1 MYNIETTFGAGI
13 TERDMDLIF
22 LEEFASSEEFC
33 RIFFNKIGIED
44 FEIAKVEHSVHQIG
58 EGVNVKEAGS
68 DTSRG
73 ESDMSIIY
81 TSNGQR
87 RGLLIEDKINAC
99 AQPNQRIRYD
109 NRGRL
114 SIANNEYEA
123 FDVFMVAPA
132 EYLGSPAATDYEN
145 KVSYEEILQYFE
157 AKSDARA
164 AFKAAM
170 LTKAIS
176 KGHSTYIPIPS
187 EKVMG
192 FYDSYI
198 DYVKKFYPSYQII
211 TSKGADH
218 GSKSSWIVFATFNER
233 IKIKHKT
240 RGAIDL
246 LIRIEKGQRYSIS
259 DQMRELLRETKDFD
273 ASIIEFERELCL
285 RVPVESLDRN
295 CSVYEQM
302 PIMDYC
308 MKTIGNF
315 YALLGLWQKN
325 KVGSF
330 HRAEN

>member
-1 MYNIETTFGAGI
+1 MQNIEINFGAGI

-22 LEEFASSEEFC
+22 LEEFASSKEFC
-33 RIFFNKIGIED
+33 QIFFSKIGIED
-44 FEIAKVEHSVHQIG
+44 FEIVKVEHSVHQVG

-73 ESDMSIIY
+73 ESDMSVIY
-81 TSNGQR
+81 THNGQR

-114 SIANNEYEA
+114 SIANDEYDA

-145 KVSYEEILQYFE
+145 KVSYEEILQHFE
-157 AKSDARA
+157 AKADARA

-170 LTKAIS
+170 LNKAIN
-176 KGHSTYIPIPS
+176 KGHSTYIPVPS
-187 EKVMG
+187 EKVMD

-198 DYVKKFYPSYQII
+198 DYVKKFYPSFQIV

-218 GSKSSWIVFATFNER
+218 GSKSSWIVFATYNDR

-246 LIRIEKGQRYSIS
+246 LIRIEKEHRDSIS
-259 DQMRELLRETKDFD
+259 DQMMNLMTEVADVD
-273 ASIIEFERELCL
+273 ASIIEFEKELCF
-285 RVPVESLDRN
+285 RVSVECLDRN

-308 MKTIGNF
+308 MKTIG
-315 YALLGLWQKN
+315 YLYTLLGLWQKKN
-325 KVGSF
+325 VNLHSAK
-330 HRAEN
+330 